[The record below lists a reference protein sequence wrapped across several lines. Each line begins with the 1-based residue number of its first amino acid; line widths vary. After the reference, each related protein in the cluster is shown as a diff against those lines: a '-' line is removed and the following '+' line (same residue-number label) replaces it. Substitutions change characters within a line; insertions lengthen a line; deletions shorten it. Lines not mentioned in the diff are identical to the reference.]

1 MLTKENAVLVIVDI
15 QGKLA
20 SLMHRRDEF
29 YDNVVRM
36 IKGAQVLEIPIIWNE
51 QIPDKLGPTVDKIKE
66 AIAQAG
72 PLVKTSFS
80 CCGNPEFNSTLSKMD
95 RKQVLLVGMETHVCV
110 YQTAIDLLDDGFEV
124 YLVADAVSSR
134 IPENIEIG
142 RNAIAKAGAYVTSVE
157 MCLFEMLKEAQ
168 GDQFKQ
174 IIKIVK

>member
-1 MLTKENAVLVIVDI
+1 MLTRENTVLIVIDI

-66 AIAQAG
+66 ALNQAG

-80 CCGNPEFNSTLSKMD
+80 CCGNPVFNKTLANMN
-95 RKQVLLVGMETHVCV
+95 RKQALLVGMETHVCV
-110 YQTAIDLLDDGFEV
+110 YQTAIDLLNNGYV
-124 YLVADAVSSR
+124 VHLVADAVSSR
-134 IPENIEIG
+134 IPENIDIG
-142 RNAIAKAGAYVTSVE
+142 RNAIAKAGAHITSVE
-157 MCLFEMLKEAQ
+157 MSLLEILKEAQ
-168 GDQFKQ
+168 GDQFRE
-174 IIKIVK
+174 IIKIIK